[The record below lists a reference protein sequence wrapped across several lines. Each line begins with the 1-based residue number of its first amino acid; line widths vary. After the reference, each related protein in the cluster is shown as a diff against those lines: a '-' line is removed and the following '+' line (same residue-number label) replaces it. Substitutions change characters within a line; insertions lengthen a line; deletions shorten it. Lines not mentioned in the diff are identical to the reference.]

1 MTHRSRI
8 RRINVLPLCTALG
21 VMVLSASS
29 ALMLS
34 GAAAWSIPYHT
45 KKVWNLIIRAMHAC
59 AKYIM
64 HAIDAISIYII
75 RILFCLCLNA
85 KDASKVTP
93 NPTGHLGKT
102 ISCLRSIIF
111 FFVITSCA
119 LIATVVGAIA
129 TVMTA
134 AFILALSTIGTL
146 YVCCA
151 YISSAMRNLVRNVA
165 DFMTHNT
172 ASGNTA
178 SEKQTTLFTTCK
190 NAAAYALGVLCAL
203 ATAAFL
209 IIPTVLILVV
219 QPLIVLFFTLPKL
232 VCMGGFVK
240 QSTPAALQNFQENGT
255 IPSGLT
261 SCVSSSSFHE
271 SFENDMTCDTSYPFL
286 QGQNSFR

>member
-1 MTHRSRI
+1 MPRRLRI
-8 RRINVLPLCTALG
+8 RISRLPLCTARG
-21 VMVLSASS
+21 VIVLSVSS

-34 GAAAWSIPYHT
+34 SVAAWSIPYNT
-45 KKVWNLIIRAMHAC
+45 KKVWDLIIRSMHAC

-75 RILFCLCLNA
+75 RILFCLCLNSKTA
-85 KDASKVTP
+85 PKVTP
-93 NPTGHLGKT
+93 NPTGYLGKT
-102 ISCLRSIIF
+102 ISCLRSILF

-151 YISSAMRNLVRNVA
+151 YISSAMRNFVRNVA
-165 DFMTHNT
+165 DFITHNT

-178 SEKQTTLFTTCK
+178 SEGQTTLFAACK

-232 VCMGGFVK
+232 VCMGGFFK
-240 QSTPAALQNFQENGT
+240 QSTPAAPQNFQENGT

-271 SFENDMTCDTSYPFL
+271 SFENDMACNTSYSFSER
-286 QGQNSFR
+286 QNIFR